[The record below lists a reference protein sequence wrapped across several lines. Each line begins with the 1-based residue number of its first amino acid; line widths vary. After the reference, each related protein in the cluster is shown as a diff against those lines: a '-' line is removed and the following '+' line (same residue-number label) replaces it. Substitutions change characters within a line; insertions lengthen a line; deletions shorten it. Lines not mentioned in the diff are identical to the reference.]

1 MANSSWVD
9 TTGLDRAH
17 VLCALVNGT
26 KPLRMGYLH
35 PNAQTDLTYDVA
47 KAMIDEQAGD
57 PNPNVESSR
66 YYFDYVHGRPIKVNL
81 RDETGFSP
89 GLYDR
94 DAGGA
99 GSAEGLIA
107 RLRFRLRDHK

>member
-9 TTGLDRAH
+9 TTGLERAH

-26 KPLRMGYLH
+26 KPLLMGYLH

-47 KAMIDEQAGD
+47 KAMIDEGASD
-57 PNPNVESSR
+57 PMPESSR

-89 GLYDR
+89 RLYDR

-99 GSAEGLIA
+99 GSAEGLIT